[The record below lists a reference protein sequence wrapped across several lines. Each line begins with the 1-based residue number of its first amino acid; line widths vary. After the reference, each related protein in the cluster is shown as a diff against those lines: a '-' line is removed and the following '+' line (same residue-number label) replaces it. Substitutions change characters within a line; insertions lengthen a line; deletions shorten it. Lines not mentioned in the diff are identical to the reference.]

1 MADYTLS
8 AKITA
13 DIKGFVSNINTATKK
28 AESMAEKL
36 STSMQP
42 VKTASASAK
51 EDIAALAD
59 GFQQWTAASPT
70 IQKIKTQIEQMM
82 QAFQN
87 STAGTALQNLET
99 KMKELI
105 SPIQSA
111 ASQMKSLAEAAK
123 DKALGILSSTAEK
136 AKTGIEALKNSIQ
149 RTVSESKTFQT
160 ISAEINAIKP
170 FASAAAGTVKLVFQS
185 AFSAIQS
192 AASKVPDVI
201 ESIVSTAKNTLNTIS
216 ALSDKAS
223 KALESVGKSAE
234 SIGSGLQS
242 AGDNLSSLGGKITAV
257 ETAAAG
263 LATAGLKKAA
273 DSAIDFD
280 TQMRKVGAISGSTDE
295 ELQSLRESALELG
308 ASTSLSSSEVAEAMT
323 EMAAKGS
330 DANQIIADMPGIISA
345 AEASGE
351 DLSLVA
357 DTVSN
362 AMNAFGDSAGDA
374 THVADVLAQSA
385 NQSAAGV
392 SDLQY
397 AFKYAAPLASSLG
410 ISMEE
415 LAAATGVMTDAG
427 LEGSQAGTTL
437 ACNVCFYVQTNRR
450 STRGDGTARYFFLRF
465 RRQNEIH

>member
-36 STSMQP
+36 STIMQP

-149 RTVSESKTFQT
+149 RTVFESKTFQT

-192 AASKVPDVI
+192 AASK
-201 ESIVSTAKNTLNTIS
+201 
-216 ALSDKAS
+216 
-223 KALESVGKSAE
+223 
-234 SIGSGLQS
+234 
-242 AGDNLSSLGGKITAV
+242 SLC
-257 ETAAAG
+257 
-263 LATAGLKKAA
+263 
-273 DSAIDFD
+273 S
-280 TQMRKVGAISGSTDE
+280 
-295 ELQSLRESALELG
+295 
-308 ASTSLSSSEVAEAMT
+308 
-323 EMAAKGS
+323 
-330 DANQIIADMPGIISA
+330 
-345 AEASGE
+345 
-351 DLSLVA
+351 
-357 DTVSN
+357 
-362 AMNAFGDSAGDA
+362 
-374 THVADVLAQSA
+374 
-385 NQSAAGV
+385 
-392 SDLQY
+392 
-397 AFKYAAPLASSLG
+397 
-410 ISMEE
+410 
-415 LAAATGVMTDAG
+415 
-427 LEGSQAGTTL
+427 
-437 ACNVCFYVQTNRR
+437 
-450 STRGDGTARYFFLRF
+450 
-465 RRQNEIH
+465 